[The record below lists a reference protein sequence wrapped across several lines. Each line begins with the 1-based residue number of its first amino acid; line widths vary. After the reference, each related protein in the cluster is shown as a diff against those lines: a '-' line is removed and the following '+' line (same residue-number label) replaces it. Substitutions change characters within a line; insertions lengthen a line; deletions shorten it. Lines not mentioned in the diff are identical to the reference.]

1 MDVRLV
7 LLIAVVAIVA
17 GLRWRRRA
25 PTERAPQDATRAQ
38 PVRPERPAAQ
48 THQPAVD
55 GDEHLDVEL
64 EEALDRV
71 WHEHSR
77 GADLLLDARLRLL
90 VDRGVPVRALRPAPG
105 GRAIRVVFGDGT
117 VLLSRGTGQG
127 DFGRLALALLTQSV
141 RLGGYSRAEGRT
153 TLEFRWNPDHRLAAV
168 AVGLDQPD

>member
-25 PTERAPQDATRAQ
+25 PAERAPQDAPGAASVT
-38 PVRPERPAAQ
+38 PERLAAEAYQ
-48 THQPAVD
+48 SAGVS
-55 GDEHLDVEL
+55 DEHVDVEL

-127 DFGRLALALLTQSV
+127 DFGRLGMALLTQSV
-141 RLGGYSRAEGRT
+141 RLGGYSRAGGHT